1 MRPVYRQ
8 TVWIERVSL
17 NEVIETGNTGWFSK
31 SSESSLHKFKRCD
44 MIRDKTGKIVTE
56 ILQEIYNSK
65 QKDLDMD
72 FYTVDN
78 LILNNQLKI

>member
-1 MRPVYRQ
+1 
-8 TVWIERVSL
+8 
-17 NEVIETGNTGWFSK
+17 
-31 SSESSLHKFKRCD
+31 